1 MKKWILTL
9 TAVALSALGASAQT
23 VSLSYDDGNNGFGLL
38 TEKPHEV
45 KLNLLTTAIF
55 LHPEVAY
62 DYTINTDLSV
72 GGRVSFNIKN
82 DNDYA
87 GQTLGNFQVSPY
99 VRWHFY
105 KNTRGNA
112 LRGFYVEG
120 NIAYTNYETQTY
132 TNGLDHVSP
141 VYGHPAEGT
150 EGKVETSSANQ
161 FGLGVGAGYRWV
173 TKGAWSFELGSVFG
187 RNLLNNNDATR
198 IYWNTIFS
206 IGKRF

>member
-45 KLNLLTTAIF
+45 KLNLLTTAIL

-72 GGRVSFNIKN
+72 GGRVSFNIKT

-87 GQTLGNFQVSPY
+87 EQELGNFQVSPY

-105 KNTRGNA
+105 KNTSGNA

-120 NIAYTNYETQTY
+120 NMAYTNYNYVTKRTVIV
-132 TNGLDHVSP
+132 NGPEHIMT
-141 VYGHPAEGT
+141 T
-150 EGKVETSSANQ
+150 EKSKANQ
-161 FGLGVGAGYRWV
+161 FGLGVGAGYRWI
-173 TKGAWSFELGSVFG
+173 TKGAWSFELGAVVG
-187 RNLLNNNDATR
+187 RNLLKGDNQDV
-198 IYWNTIFS
+198 YWNTIFS

>member
-1 MKKWILTL
+1 MKKWILVL
-9 TAVALSALGASAQT
+9 AVVALASFGASAQT
-23 VSLSYDDGNNGFGLL
+23 VSLSYDDGNNGFKLL

-45 KLNLLTTAIF
+45 KLNLITSTVM

-82 DNDYA
+82 DNDQA
-87 GQTLGNFQVSPY
+87 DETLGNFQISPY

-105 KNTRGNA
+105 KNTSGNA

-120 NIAYTNYETQTY
+120 NMAYTNYTY
-132 TNGLDHVSP
+132 VSNRILNVNDP
-141 VYGHPAEGT
+141 EHIMTT
-150 EGKVETSSANQ
+150 EKSKANQ
-161 FGLGVGAGYRWV
+161 FGLGVGVGYRWI
-173 TKGAWSFELGSVFG
+173 TKGAWSFELGSVVG
-187 RNLLNNNDATR
+187 RNLLNNDAPNV
-198 IYWNTIFS
+198 YWNTIFS

>member
-1 MKKWILTL
+1 MKKWILAL
-9 TAVALSALGASAQT
+9 AVVALASFGASAQT
-23 VSLSYDDGNNGFGLL
+23 VSLSYDDGNNGFRLL

-45 KLNLLTTAIF
+45 KLNLITSTVM

-82 DNDYA
+82 DNDQA
-87 GQTLGNFQVSPY
+87 DETLGNFQISPY

-105 KNTRGNA
+105 KNTSGNA

-120 NIAYTNYETQTY
+120 NMAYTNYTY
-132 TNGLDHVSP
+132 VSNRILNVNDP
-141 VYGHPAEGT
+141 EHIMTT
-150 EGKVETSSANQ
+150 EKSKANQ
-161 FGLGVGAGYRWV
+161 FGLGVGAGYRWI
-173 TKGAWSFELGSVFG
+173 TKGAWSFELGSVVG
-187 RNLLNNNDATR
+187 RNLLNNDAPNV
-198 IYWNTIFS
+198 YWNTIFS

>member
-1 MKKWILTL
+1 MKKWMLGL
-9 TAVALSALGASAQT
+9 TAIALTALGASAQT
-23 VSLSYDDGNNGFGLL
+23 VSLSYDDGNNGFKLL

-45 KLNLLTTAIF
+45 KLNLLTSTVM

-82 DNDYA
+82 KNDNA
-87 GQTLGNFQVSPY
+87 GETLGNFQVSPY

-120 NIAYTNYETQTY
+120 NIAYTNYEVQTY
-132 TNGLDHVSP
+132 YNALNAVSP
-141 VYGHPAEGT
+141 VYGKPI
-150 EGKVETSSANQ
+150 EGKVETSSLNQ
-161 FGLGVGAGYRWV
+161 LGLGVGIGYRWI
-173 TKGAWSFELGSVFG
+173 TKGAWSFELGALAG
-187 RNLLNNNDATR
+187 RNLISNDAPTA
-198 IYWNTIFS
+198 YWNTIFS

>member
-1 MKKWILTL
+1 MGSEMCIRDR
-9 TAVALSALGASAQT
+9 T
-23 VSLSYDDGNNGFGLL
+23 VSLSYDDGNNGFKLL

-45 KLNLLTTAIF
+45 KLNLITSTVM

-82 DNDYA
+82 DNDQA
-87 GQTLGNFQVSPY
+87 DETLGNFQISPY

-105 KNTRGNA
+105 KNTSGNA

-120 NIAYTNYETQTY
+120 NMAYTNYTY
-132 TNGLDHVSP
+132 VSNRILNVNDP
-141 VYGHPAEGT
+141 EHIMTT
-150 EGKVETSSANQ
+150 EKSKANQ
-161 FGLGVGAGYRWV
+161 FGLGVGLGYRWI
-173 TKGAWSFELGSVFG
+173 TKGAWSFELGAVAG
-187 RNLLNNNDATR
+187 RNLLNNDAPNV
-198 IYWNTIFS
+198 YWNTIFS

>member
-1 MKKWILTL
+1 MKKWILVL
-9 TAVALSALGASAQT
+9 AVVALASFGASAQT
-23 VSLSYDDGNNGFGLL
+23 VSLSYDDGNNGFKLL

-45 KLNLLTTAIF
+45 KLNLITSTVM

-82 DNDYA
+82 DNDQA
-87 GQTLGNFQVSPY
+87 DETLGNFQISPY

-105 KNTRGNA
+105 KNTSGNA

-120 NIAYTNYETQTY
+120 NMAYTNYTY
-132 TNGLDHVSP
+132 VSNRILNVNDP
-141 VYGHPAEGT
+141 EHIMTT
-150 EGKVETSSANQ
+150 EKSKANQ
-161 FGLGVGAGYRWV
+161 FGLGVGVGYRWI
-173 TKGAWSFELGSVFG
+173 TKGAWSFELGAVVG
-187 RNLLNNNDATR
+187 RNLLNNDAPNV
-198 IYWNTIFS
+198 YWNTIFS

>member
-1 MKKWILTL
+1 MKKWILAL
-9 TAVALSALGASAQT
+9 AVVALASFGASAQT
-23 VSLSYDDGNNGFGLL
+23 VSLSYDDGNNGFKLL

-45 KLNLLTTAIF
+45 KLNLITSTVM

-82 DNDYA
+82 DNDQA
-87 GQTLGNFQVSPY
+87 DETLGNFQISPY

-105 KNTRGNA
+105 KNTSGNA

-120 NIAYTNYETQTY
+120 NMAYTNYTY
-132 TNGLDHVSP
+132 VSNRTLNVNDP
-141 VYGHPAEGT
+141 EHIMTT
-150 EGKVETSSANQ
+150 EKSKANQ
-161 FGLGVGAGYRWV
+161 FGLGVGAGYRWI
-173 TKGAWSFELGSVFG
+173 TKGAWSFELGSVVG
-187 RNLLNNNDATR
+187 RNLLNNDAPNV
-198 IYWNTIFS
+198 YWNTIFS

>member
-1 MKKWILTL
+1 MKKWILAL
-9 TAVALSALGASAQT
+9 AVVALASFGASAQT
-23 VSLSYDDGNNGFGLL
+23 VSLSYDDGNNGFSLL

-45 KLNLLTTAIF
+45 KLNLITSTVM

-82 DNDYA
+82 DNDQA
-87 GQTLGNFQVSPY
+87 DETLGNFQISPY

-105 KNTRGNA
+105 KNTSGNA

-120 NIAYTNYETQTY
+120 NMAYTNYTY
-132 TNGLDHVSP
+132 VSNRILNVNDP
-141 VYGHPAEGT
+141 EHIMTT
-150 EGKVETSSANQ
+150 EKSKANQ
-161 FGLGVGAGYRWV
+161 FGLGVGAGYRWI
-173 TKGAWSFELGSVFG
+173 TKGAWSFELGSVVG
-187 RNLLNNNDATR
+187 RNLLNNDAPNV
-198 IYWNTIFS
+198 YWNTIFS

>member
-1 MKKWILTL
+1 MKKWILAL
-9 TAVALSALGASAQT
+9 TAVALASFGATAQT
-23 VSLSYDDGNNGFGLL
+23 VSLSYDDGNNGFKLL

-45 KLNLLTTAIF
+45 KLNLITSTVM

-82 DNDYA
+82 DNDQA
-87 GQTLGNFQVSPY
+87 DETLGNFQISPY

-105 KNTRGNA
+105 KNTSGNA

-120 NIAYTNYETQTY
+120 NMAYTNYTY
-132 TNGLDHVSP
+132 VSNRILNVNDP
-141 VYGHPAEGT
+141 EHIMTT
-150 EGKVETSSANQ
+150 EKSKANQ
-161 FGLGVGAGYRWV
+161 FGLGVGAGYRWI
-173 TKGAWSFELGSVFG
+173 TKGAWSFELGSVVG
-187 RNLLNNNDATR
+187 RNLLNNDAPNV
-198 IYWNTIFS
+198 YWNTIFS

>member
-1 MKKWILTL
+1 MKKWILAL
-9 TAVALSALGASAQT
+9 AVVALASFGASAQT
-23 VSLSYDDGNNGFGLL
+23 VSLSYDDGNNGFKLL

-45 KLNLLTTAIF
+45 KLNLITSTVM

-82 DNDYA
+82 DNDQA
-87 GQTLGNFQVSPY
+87 DETLGNFQISPY

-105 KNTRGNA
+105 KNTSGNA

-120 NIAYTNYETQTY
+120 NMAYTNYTY
-132 TNGLDHVSP
+132 VSNRILNVNDP
-141 VYGHPAEGT
+141 EHIMTT
-150 EGKVETSSANQ
+150 EKSKANQ
-161 FGLGVGAGYRWV
+161 FGLGVGVGYRWI
-173 TKGAWSFELGSVFG
+173 TKGAWSFELGSVVG
-187 RNLLNNNDATR
+187 RNLLNNDAPNV
-198 IYWNTIFS
+198 YWNTIFS

>member
-1 MKKWILTL
+1 MKKWILAL
-9 TAVALSALGASAQT
+9 TAVALASFGATAQT
-23 VSLSYDDGNNGFGLL
+23 VSLSYDDGNNGFKLL

-45 KLNLLTTAIF
+45 KLNLITSTVM

-82 DNDYA
+82 DNDQA
-87 GQTLGNFQVSPY
+87 DETLGNFQISPY

-105 KNTRGNA
+105 KNTSGNA

-120 NIAYTNYETQTY
+120 NMAYTNYTY
-132 TNGLDHVSP
+132 VSNRILNVNDP
-141 VYGHPAEGT
+141 EHIMTT
-150 EGKVETSSANQ
+150 EKSKANQ
-161 FGLGVGAGYRWV
+161 FGLGVGAGYRWI
-173 TKGAWSFELGSVFG
+173 TKGAWSFELGSVVG
-187 RNLLNNNDATR
+187 RNLLNNDAPNV
-198 IYWNTIFS
+198 YWNTFFS

>member
-1 MKKWILTL
+1 MKKWILAL
-9 TAVALSALGASAQT
+9 AVVALASFGATAQT
-23 VSLSYDDGNNGFGLL
+23 VSLSYDDGNNGFKLL

-45 KLNLLTTAIF
+45 KLNLITSTVM

-82 DNDYA
+82 DNDQA
-87 GQTLGNFQVSPY
+87 DETLGNFQISPY

-105 KNTRGNA
+105 KNTSGNA

-120 NIAYTNYETQTY
+120 NMAYTNYTY
-132 TNGLDHVSP
+132 VSNRILNVNDP
-141 VYGHPAEGT
+141 EHIMTT
-150 EGKVETSSANQ
+150 EKSKANQ
-161 FGLGVGAGYRWV
+161 FGLGVGAGYRWI
-173 TKGAWSFELGSVFG
+173 TKGAWSFELGAVVG
-187 RNLLNNNDATR
+187 RNLLNNDAPNV
-198 IYWNTIFS
+198 YWNTIFS

>member
-1 MKKWILTL
+1 MKKWILAL
-9 TAVALSALGASAQT
+9 AVVALASFGATAQT
-23 VSLSYDDGNNGFGLL
+23 VSLSYDDGNNGFRLL

-45 KLNLLTTAIF
+45 KLNLITSTVM

-82 DNDYA
+82 DNDQA
-87 GQTLGNFQVSPY
+87 DETLGNFQISPY

-105 KNTRGNA
+105 KNTSGNA

-120 NIAYTNYETQTY
+120 NMAYTNYTY
-132 TNGLDHVSP
+132 VSNRTLNVNDP
-141 VYGHPAEGT
+141 EGIMTT
-150 EGKVETSSANQ
+150 EKSKANQ
-161 FGLGVGAGYRWV
+161 FGLGVGAGYRWI
-173 TKGAWSFELGSVFG
+173 TKGAWSFELGAVAG
-187 RNLLNNNDATR
+187 RNLLNNDAPNV
-198 IYWNTIFS
+198 YWNTIFS